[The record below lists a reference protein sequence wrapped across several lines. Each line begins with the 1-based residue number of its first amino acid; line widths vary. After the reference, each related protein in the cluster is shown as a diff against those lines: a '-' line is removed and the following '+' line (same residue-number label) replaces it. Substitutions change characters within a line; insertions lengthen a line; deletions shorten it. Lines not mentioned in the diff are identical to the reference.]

1 MFSMDLTF
9 YNAFF
14 VSFFF
19 NLSLT
24 SLLNTDN
31 KLFAI
36 TTLTLHTSGCFSAKV
51 LKPRLIRLMQHFHCD
66 YFCLMSPNKDETRSQ
81 SVTIIAVDGLSS
93 V

>member
-9 YNAFF
+9 YNAVF
-14 VSFFF
+14 VLFFF

-36 TTLTLHTSGCFSAKV
+36 TTLTLHTSGCFSAKE
-51 LKPRLIRLMQHFHCD
+51 LKSRLFRLMHHFHRD
-66 YFCLMSPNKDETRSQ
+66 YVSLMSPNKGETRSQ
-81 SVTIIAVDGLSS
+81 SVMRIAVDGLCS